1 MKRAGKIIGI
11 LAGSCI
17 FLGVIFVTVG
27 FLCGIGN
34 YLDTEMPNLRHFY
47 SKIRD
52 NEFIVSQESDDMALK
67 IGTSETMSEEYSYS
81 DMETPFDEIL
91 ANIEYGE
98 LVITTGDSFHIDSN
112 NPGFESYVEDGIL
125 NVNDYQES
133 GKNIITITVPRDYT
147 LSDVDIDAGAAQ
159 VTIEGLKANS
169 VDLSIEAGTMTLKN
183 TIVYEEASFEVGTGQ
198 LMAYGLQ
205 AYDAD
210 FECGA
215 GKVDIEG
222 ELFGESSMETGV
234 GSMKASLK
242 GNYTFYADKGIGS
255 ILINGVNYS
264 SRDDDWD
271 DDSERSLDLACGIG
285 KIEIQTTN
293 N

>member
-34 YLDTEMPNLRHFY
+34 YLDTELPNLRHFY